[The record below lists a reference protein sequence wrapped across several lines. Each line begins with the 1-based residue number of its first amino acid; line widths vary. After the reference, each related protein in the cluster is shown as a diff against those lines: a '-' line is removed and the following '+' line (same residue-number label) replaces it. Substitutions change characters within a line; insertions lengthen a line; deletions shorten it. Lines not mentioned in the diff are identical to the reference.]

1 MSDTEQA
8 DRLVKQANGRPE
20 PPDGFTAQPDSATAW
35 PDSAG
40 GRPSGST
47 KKPDQLTKKSQWSN
61 WTVLAMIVL
70 CFFVIV
76 RFRPFAAR
84 NTGEGK
90 RLTQLSLQPLTGEG
104 QPVGLADLT
113 GRVVL
118 INFWETGSKPSRE
131 ALPHLAA
138 IERKFRGRPAFK
150 LLSVSCGRRAK
161 ENFRLLREK
170 TRATLEEENVDL
182 ATYADPGGVSRSA
195 VEQAVGLGGYPT
207 TLIIDRR
214 GRIRRAW
221 TGFQPGVETEM
232 QQLIVRLLSEG

>member
-8 DRLVKQANGRPE
+8 DRLVKQADGLPE
-20 PPDGFTAQPDSATAW
+20 PPDRFTAQPESA
-35 PDSAG
+35 P

-47 KKPDQLTKKSQWSN
+47 AKPDQLTKKSQWSN

-84 NTGEGK
+84 STGEGK
-90 RLTQLSLQPLTGEG
+90 TLAQLRLQPLTGEG
-104 QPVGLADLT
+104 QPVRLADLT

-118 INFWETGSKPSRE
+118 INFWETGSSPSRE

-138 IERKFRGRPAFK
+138 IERQFRGRPAFK

-170 TRATLEEENVDL
+170 TQATLEEENIDL

-195 VEQAVGLGGYPT
+195 VEQAVGLSGYPT

-232 QQLIVRLLSEG
+232 QQLIIRLLDEG

>member
-8 DRLVKQANGRPE
+8 DRLVKRANGLPQ
-20 PPDGFTAQPDSATAW
+20 PPDGFTAQPDSATA
-35 PDSAG
+35 
-40 GRPSGST
+40 RPSGST
-47 KKPDQLTKKSQWSN
+47 KKPDRLTKKSQWSN

-84 NTGEGK
+84 STGEGK
-90 RLTQLSLQPLTGEG
+90 TLTQLSLQPLTGEG
-104 QPVGLADLT
+104 QPVRLADLT

-118 INFWETGSKPSRE
+118 INFWETGSSPSRE

-138 IERKFRGRPAFK
+138 IERQFRGRPAFR
-150 LLSVSCGRRAK
+150 LLAVSCGQSAK
-161 ENFRLLREK
+161 EDFRLLREN
-170 TRATLEEENVDL
+170 TRAVLAEKNVDL
-182 ATYADPGGVSRSA
+182 PTYADPGGVSRSA

-221 TGFQPGVETEM
+221 TGFRPGVETEM
-232 QQLIVRLLSEG
+232 QQLIIQLLNEG